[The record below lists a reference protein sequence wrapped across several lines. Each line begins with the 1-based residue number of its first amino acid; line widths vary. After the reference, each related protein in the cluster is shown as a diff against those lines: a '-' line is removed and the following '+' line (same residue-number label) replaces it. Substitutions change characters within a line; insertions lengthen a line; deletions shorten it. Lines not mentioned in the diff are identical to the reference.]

1 MLFVTMLYELDR
13 STWGAKWQ
21 RKFSNY
27 VLSLFNLIKHLERT
41 EHEIIVF
48 GTDPTVQRIC
58 ELFPYATFVY
68 KELEE
73 FFMYKHRNVLK
84 AALGQ
89 KYRLWNSPEF
99 TRSDYIA
106 LQQCKFEAVLL
117 AMRLNPRAAVTWIDG
132 GIRYSPF
139 DMANVWEDIET
150 DMYTHAKI
158 WGCQC
163 AQTIASEWLIL
174 NTPTQHVQ
182 GSVWGGTAPAMEW
195 LCSSALQEVH
205 SLLLR
210 GEVANDQQVLSLL
223 HVKHPDRF
231 SLRKLYTVYI
241 PGVFSQIHIGHK
253 RFLSTLLENK
263 DQEKH
268 NYTLLCLIALPLG
281 LGLLYKASQA
291 SMRAQRVEMAALVK
305 CQALS

>member
-27 VLSLFNLIKHLERT
+27 LLSLFNLIKHLEGT
-41 EHEIIVF
+41 DHEIIVF
-48 GTDPTVQRIC
+48 GVDPSVQRLC
-58 ELFPYATFVY
+58 SMFPYATFVH
-68 KELEE
+68 KELDE
-73 FFMYKHRNVLK
+73 FFMYKHRNLVS
-84 AALGQ
+84 AALSQ
-89 KYRLWNSPEF
+89 KYRLWTSPEF
-99 TRSDYIA
+99 TRGDYIA

-117 AMRLNPRAAVTWIDG
+117 AMRINPRAAVTWIDG

-139 DMANVWEDIET
+139 DMANVWEEIET
-150 DMYTHAKI
+150 HMYIHPSKI

-174 NTPTQHVQ
+174 NTPTQQVQ

-195 LCSSALQEVH
+195 LCTSALQELH

-223 HVKHPDRF
+223 HIKHPTHF
-231 SLRKLYTVYI
+231 SLRKLYTVFI
-241 PGVFSQIHIGHK
+241 PGIFSQIHTGHK

-268 NYTLLCLIALPLG
+268 NYAFLYLIALPLG
-281 LGLLYKASQA
+281 LGLLYGASQT
-291 SMRAQRVEMAALVK
+291 SMRQQRLEMAALSVHP
-305 CQALS
+305 S